1 MGERLSIP
9 LMPLAIEIYI
19 IGEICD
25 ISRITLFLI
34 AFYKNIGNIVLRFVI
49 GYYFKIHRSLKRR
62 TWLGNRW
69 FAATQERQG
78 YMADKTIPRPVQPKR
93 KKVKVLVPLAKKK
106 KVKHA
111 KETDPLALYL
121 KQISRYPLLTAEE
134 EISIGAKIQDA
145 RLQVRLLDES
155 RLTSGLSDEA
165 WANERTQWER
175 ELIAIKNR
183 MISSNLRLVVSIAKN
198 YQHRGLGLLD
208 LIDEGNIGLI
218 EAVERFDYTRGCRFS
233 TYGTWWIRQAIIKS
247 LADKG
252 RVIRIPIHM
261 LNTIKKCYFVAKQ
274 LTQDLGRDP
283 YPEELAEKLGMEP
296 KKVKEIMKL
305 SQETASLDTTV
316 DEDNVT
322 HLSDLIKDENVV
334 EPFEEVFS
342 MALQDTLGD
351 VLKNLSQR
359 EITIIKLRYGLNG
372 EGPRT
377 LEETGKLLGITRE
390 RVRQIQE
397 KAIQKLK
404 ELQEL
409 SAFQEES

>member
-1 MGERLSIP
+1 MTDGTSP
-9 LMPLAIEIYI
+9 
-19 IGEICD
+19 
-25 ISRITLFLI
+25 
-34 AFYKNIGNIVLRFVI
+34 K
-49 GYYFKIHRSLKRR
+49 
-62 TWLGNRW
+62 
-69 FAATQERQG
+69 
-78 YMADKTIPRPVQPKR
+78 PVQPK
-93 KKVKVLVPLAKKK
+93 KKKSASLALPMSKKK
-106 KVKHA
+106 KVKHP

-121 KQISRYPLLTAEE
+121 KQISRYPLLSAEDEMEIGERIQTLRASTAELE
-134 EISIGAKIQDA
+134 VGGPG
-145 RLQVRLLDES
+145 R
-155 RLTSGLSDEA
+155 EA
-165 WANERTQWER
+165 VQK
-175 ELIAIKNR
+175 ELIEVKNG

-198 YQHRGLGLLD
+198 YQHRGLSLLD

-274 LTQDLGRDP
+274 LTQELGRDP
-283 YPEELAEKLGMEP
+283 RPEELAEKLGMEA

-316 DEDNVT
+316 DEDSVT

-342 MALQDTLGD
+342 MTLQDTLGD

-359 EITIIKLRYGLNG
+359 EITIIRLRYGLNG

-404 ELQEL
+404 ELKEL
-409 SAFQEES
+409 TEYQGNS

>member
-1 MGERLSIP
+1 M
-9 LMPLAIEIYI
+9 
-19 IGEICD
+19 
-25 ISRITLFLI
+25 
-34 AFYKNIGNIVLRFVI
+34 
-49 GYYFKIHRSLKRR
+49 
-62 TWLGNRW
+62 
-69 FAATQERQG
+69 
-78 YMADKTIPRPVQPKR
+78 QPK
-93 KKVKVLVPLAKKK
+93 KKAKTTSLALVKKK
-106 KVKHA
+106 KAKHT

-121 KQISRYPLLTAEE
+121 KQISRYALLTAEE
-134 EISIGAKIQDA
+134 ELQIGEKIVKA
-145 RLQVRLLDES
+145 RARVRELDEA
-155 RLTSGLSDEA
+155 RKGGLVPDDE
-165 WANERTQWER
+165 WTEER
-175 ELIAIKNR
+175 ERWEKELVGTKNR

-198 YQHRGLGLLD
+198 YQHRGLSLLD

-274 LTQDLGRDP
+274 LTQELGRDP
-283 YPEELAEKLGMEP
+283 NPEELADKLGMDSR
-296 KKVKEIMKL
+296 KVKEIMKL

-322 HLSDLIKDENVV
+322 HLSDLIKDENVA

-351 VLKNLSQR
+351 VLKNLSER
-359 EITIIKLRYGLNG
+359 EITIIQLRYGLNG

-404 ELQEL
+404 ELQQL
-409 SAFQEES
+409 SEYQGSL

>member
-1 MGERLSIP
+1 MSP
-9 LMPLAIEIYI
+9 KPA
-19 IGEICD
+19 
-25 ISRITLFLI
+25 
-34 AFYKNIGNIVLRFVI
+34 
-49 GYYFKIHRSLKRR
+49 
-62 TWLGNRW
+62 
-69 FAATQERQG
+69 
-78 YMADKTIPRPVQPKR
+78 QP
-93 KKVKVLVPLAKKK
+93 KK
-106 KVKHA
+106 KVMLATTATKKHKIKHI

-121 KQISRYPLLTAEE
+121 KQISRYALLCAEE
-134 EISIGAKIQDA
+134 EIKIGAEIQRLRAVNVDKAIEEEGRERA
-145 RLQVRLLDES
+145 RI
-155 RLTSGLSDEA
+155 
-165 WANERTQWER
+165 
-175 ELIAIKNR
+175 ELVEVKNR
-183 MISSNLRLVVSIAKN
+183 MITSNLRLVVSIAKN
-198 YQHRGLGLLD
+198 YQHRGLSLLD

-274 LTQDLGRDP
+274 LTQELGRDP
-283 YPEELAEKLGMEP
+283 RPEELAEKLGMEA
-296 KKVKEIMKL
+296 KRVKEIMKL

-322 HLSDLIKDENVV
+322 HLADLIKDENVV

-342 MALQDTLGD
+342 MTIQDTLGE
-351 VLKNLSQR
+351 VIKNLSQR
-359 EITIIKLRYGLNG
+359 EITIIQLRYGLNG

-409 SAFQEES
+409 SEYQGYL